1 MEIME
6 LYQEWLNKTADNAQ
20 VYNELVSIKE
30 DGAAIEDRFFKGIAF
45 GTGGLRG
52 KIGAGTNRMNVYT
65 VGRATFGLADYILK
79 NGVKRSVGIAYDSRN
94 MSKEFA
100 RLVAEIMS
108 SQGIEAYL
116 FEELMPTPVLS
127 YAVRK
132 FGLGAGVVVTASHNP
147 KEYNGYKVYNGA
159 GCQITDDEAGRI
171 TAAIEQFGY
180 FNDFK
185 ANEELIHILG
195 EEVLDG
201 FIDEIMNYSVYF
213 DKSLVPSIVYSPLNG
228 TGNKPVKKLFARLG
242 LTDYTVVPE
251 QENPDGNFPTCP
263 FPNPEEK
270 SALKLALAL
279 AEQKGAEL
287 VVATDPDAD
296 RVGIATLEKGEY
308 RLLNGNETGILMEN
322 FLLEKK
328 TKEGTLPKNPY
339 IVKTIV
345 TTDLAERIATAYG
358 ARTKNVLTGF
368 KYIGEY
374 IDVCPKEDNYIM
386 GMEESYGYLV
396 GTHARDK
403 DAISAVMTIVEM
415 LCYYRSKGQSLV
427 EALEGL
433 YEKYGY
439 FTSALYYKNFE
450 GKSGMEFMNAF
461 MSDLRKSPWKEVGG
475 EQVQEVKDYAQGI
488 EGLPKSNVLVF
499 NGEKFSAII
508 RPSGTEPKIKIY
520 LTAKERE
527 EKQSKALLEKLLNHV
542 KTLL

>member
-1 MEIME
+1 MDVTK
-6 LYQEWLNKTADNAQ
+6 LYKEWLTKSVENPQ
-20 VYNELVSIKE
+20 VYEELVSIQNNPKE
-30 DGAAIEDRFFKGIAF
+30 IEDRFFKEIAF

-65 VGRATFGLADYILK
+65 VGRATFGLASYMI
-79 NGVKRSVGIAYDSRN
+79 NSGVKRSIAIAYDSRN

-116 FEELMPTPVLS
+116 FDELMPTPVLS
-127 YAVRK
+127 YTVRRL
-132 FGLGAGVVVTASHNP
+132 GLGAGVVVTASHNP
-147 KEYNGYKVYNGA
+147 KEYNGYKVYNSA
-159 GCQITDDEAGRI
+159 GCQITDGEAAKI
-171 TAAIEQFGY
+171 TAEIEKFGY
-180 FNDFK
+180 FNSFIPC
-185 ANEELIHILG
+185 EEGIH
-195 EEVLDG
+195 VLDEAVLDS
-201 FIDEIMNYSVYF
+201 FIDEIMKYSVFF
-213 DKSLVPSIVYSPLNG
+213 DKTLVPSIVYSPLNG
-228 TGNKPVKKLFARLG
+228 TGNKPVKKLFARMG
-242 LTDYTVVPE
+242 VTNYAIVPE

-270 SALKLALAL
+270 SALQLALAL
-279 AEQKGAEL
+279 AKDKGAEL
-287 VVATDPDAD
+287 VIATDPDAD
-296 RVGIATLEKGEY
+296 RVGIAVLEKGEY

-328 TKEGTLPKNPY
+328 TQEGTLPENSY

-345 TTDLAERIATAYG
+345 TTDLAERIATAFG
-358 ARTKNVLTGF
+358 VRTKNVLTGF

-374 IDVCPKEDNYIM
+374 IDACPKDANYVM

-415 LCYYRSKGQSLV
+415 LCYYRSKGQSLPQ
-427 EALEGL
+427 ALEGL
-433 YEKYGY
+433 YAKYGY

-450 GKSGMEFMNAF
+450 GKSGMEFMSAF
-461 MSDLRKSPWKEVGG
+461 MNELRKNPWKELAG
-475 EQVQEVKDYAQGI
+475 EPVDEVKDYAEGI
-488 EGLPKSNVLVF
+488 EGLPKSNVLVLS
-499 NGEKFSAII
+499 GTKFSAII

-520 LTAKERE
+520 LTAKEE
-527 EKQSKALLEKLLNHV
+527 TEASSKTLLEGLLNQV